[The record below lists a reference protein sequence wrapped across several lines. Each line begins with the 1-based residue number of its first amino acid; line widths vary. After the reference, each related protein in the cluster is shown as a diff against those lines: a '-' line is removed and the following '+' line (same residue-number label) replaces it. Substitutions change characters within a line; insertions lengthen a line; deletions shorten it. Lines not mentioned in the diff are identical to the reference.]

1 MLMKLQ
7 MCCKCKHEYHPCS
20 IRKCP
25 YSEKG
30 LYICVYCCKK
40 CPYVKEVQLGW
51 TCTYGKR

>member
-1 MLMKLQ
+1 MKLQ
-7 MCCKCKHEYHPCS
+7 VCRKCKHEYHPCS

-30 LYICVYCCKK
+30 LYICVYCCKR

-51 TCTYGKR
+51 ICTYGRKR